1 MLPHFITEL
10 PRTLWSA
17 KWQVFCL
24 QRLCPA
30 LATTGNIIFIWR
42 LNSKFAVFNNLS
54 TILLISR
61 DKGFHLKKTVMIAS
75 WSPILDPRYPI
86 LDTQSS
92 VLDRFEYRSSS
103 RDGQLTFGWFWIQTY
118 QFPERIGFHTCE
130 RTASLPDRSNK
141 RLPASGLYTQ
151 CKTMQTVS
159 LHKGIPYE
167 ISISFGVLILKTAQS
182 SFHGKQYI

>member
-61 DKGFHLKKTVMIAS
+61 DEGFHLKETVMIAS

-92 VLDRFEYRSSS
+92 VLDRFEYRVSS
-103 RDGQLTFGWFWIQTY
+103 RDGQLTLGGTISKLTSSRKELVSILVKGQRHY
-118 QFPERIGFHTCE
+118 PIGQIKGF
-130 RTASLPDRSNK
+130 LQVD
-141 RLPASGLYTQ
+141 YTHNVKI
-151 CKTMQTVS
+151 CKLLVYTKEYPM
-159 LHKGIPYE
+159 K
-167 ISISFGVLILKTAQS
+167 
-182 SFHGKQYI
+182 